1 MKSKILFGIFC
12 FLIFSALVAGLI
24 FFNKFNNDEN
34 QKGEPLP
41 KEDGRIYATNVFL
54 NCPRE
59 LTITVGS
66 EVKLADGFLTIEPA
80 NTTEKL
86 EIEISSKVG
95 NDDGISFGNNTIL
108 AKNTGYY
115 YIKFSVP
122 ESDKY
127 DAYDTLVVHAVE
139 TNQGIEQIKN
149 SAFEQET
156 CNINE
161 LFNINPIY
169 SVSSVQ
175 TSSSIE
181 FSNNEFKLNSVG
193 SANINITLTLG
204 LVNYNYEFIF
214 TINKLPDPPKYQ
226 INISNYETN
235 NIELDFVF
243 NKIYTIAYEI
253 TNEDEKDV
261 PQSVDASVSDES
273 IATLIPFGDMF
284 IRFRCKEKGTFTLT
298 IVCGADT
305 TVFKT
310 LTITLK

>member
-24 FFNKFNNDEN
+24 FFNRFNKDDDSSN
-34 QKGEPLP
+34 EPLP
-41 KEDGRIYATNVFL
+41 KEDERIYATNVFL

-59 LTITVGS
+59 ITIQIGT
-66 EVKLADGFLTIEPA
+66 EAHLANGFLTIKPD
-80 NTTEKL
+80 NTTEEL
-86 EIEISSKVG
+86 QIEITSKVG
-95 NDDGISFGNNTIL
+95 NADGITFENNTIV
-108 AKNTGYY
+108 ARDTGYY
-115 YIKFSVP
+115 YIKFAVAKS
-122 ESDKY
+122 EKY
-127 DAYDTLVVHAVE
+127 DVYDTLVVHAVE

-175 TSSSIE
+175 TSSNIE

-235 NIELDFVF
+235 NIEF
-243 NKIYTIAYEI
+243 T
-253 TNEDEKDV
+253 
-261 PQSVDASVSDES
+261 VDN
-273 IATLIPFGDMF
+273 
-284 IRFRCKEKGTFTLT
+284 
-298 IVCGADT
+298 
-305 TVFKT
+305 
-310 LTITLK
+310 